1 MKVRVLRPAIAW
13 LEMEILVVSD
23 GSTDATE
30 AIAESFADRG
40 VRLIRAPRGGK
51 AAALNAAL
59 RHASGEIL
67 FFTDVRQALDPRAL
81 SHLVANFADPSIGAV
96 TGELRFLEPDST
108 GEEADMELYW
118 RYELFARR
126 RHSRIDS
133 TFSATGCIY
142 AIRRSLTAPIPPDTL
157 SDDVVIP
164 LRAFFRGYR
173 VIFDPEAIA
182 FDHPTSEG
190 GEFRRKLRTLA
201 GIWQVHARL
210 PELFTSANRMR
221 LDFLSHRF
229 ARLALPWAI
238 LLVWA
243 ATLALPASPFRRFL
257 LIDELALA
265 ALAALDYLVPKG
277 LFLKRV
283 SSPARTFLAMN
294 LASLVAVAAA
304 LDDLD
309 PTKTLFIVSTKSGT
323 TAESLSFQA
332 YQWERTAAALKKS
345 GIGRPTDPGFFMVA
359 ITDPP
364 FASKTSIIC
373 LRQGASASMTSSGRM
388 TANGSSPI
396 RSLAQSTAW
405 PSPRG
410 SFWRT

>member
-1 MKVRVLRPAIAW
+1 MLAAVVLAVASAMVLYIIAGYPILLAFIPRRAAPPVQKDKGFRATVSVLLAVRNGEEFIRGKLECLLGLDYPAQ
-13 LEMEILVVSD
+13 LMEIVVVSD

-40 VRLIRAPRGGK
+40 VRLIRAPRAGK
-51 AAALNAAL
+51 AAAINAAL
-59 RHASGEIL
+59 GQASGEIL
-67 FFTDVRQALDPRAL
+67 FFTDVRQALDAEAL

-96 TGELRFLEPDST
+96 TGELRYLDPDKT

-142 AIRRSLTAPIPPDTL
+142 AIRRSLTGPIPPDTL

-164 LRAFFRGYR
+164 LRSFFRGYR

-182 FDHPTSEG
+182 FDHPTAEG

-229 ARLALPWAI
+229 ARLALPWAL

-243 ATLALPASPFRRFL
+243 ATMALPASPFRRFL
-257 LIDELALA
+257 LIDELALV
-265 ALAALDYLVPKG
+265 ALAALDYVVPKG
-277 LFLKRV
+277 FFLKRV

-294 LASLVAVAAA
+294 LASLLAVGVFVV
-304 LDDLD
+304 
-309 PTKTLFIVSTKSGT
+309 PPETL
-323 TAESLSFQA
+323 
-332 YQWERTAAALKKS
+332 W
-345 GIGRPTDPGFFMVA
+345 RPTRV
-359 ITDPP
+359 
-364 FASKTSIIC
+364 KV
-373 LRQGASASMTSSGRM
+373 RR
-388 TANGSSPI
+388 
-396 RSLAQSTAW
+396 R
-405 PSPRG
+405 
-410 SFWRT
+410 

>member
-1 MKVRVLRPAIAW
+1 MLAVVLLAVASAVVFYIIAGYPVLLAFFERRAAPPVQKDKDFRTTVSVVMAVRDGEEFIRRKLECLLGLDYPAQS
-13 LEMEILVVSD
+13 MEILVVSD

-40 VRLIRAPRGGK
+40 VRLIRAIRAGK
-51 AAALNAAL
+51 AAAINTAL
-59 RHASGEIL
+59 GHATGEIL
-67 FFTDVRQALDPRAL
+67 FFTDVRQALDPDAL
-81 SHLVANFADPSIGAV
+81 SHLVANFSDPSIGAV
-96 TGELRFLEPDST
+96 TGELRYLDPDRT

-126 RHSRIDS
+126 RHSRMDS

-164 LRAFFRGYR
+164 LRAFFCGYR

-182 FDHPTSEG
+182 FDHPTAKG
-190 GEFRRKLRTLA
+190 REFRRKLRTLA

-238 LLVWA
+238 LVVYA

-257 LIDELALA
+257 LIDELALVV
-265 ALAALDYLVPKG
+265 LAALDYLVPKG
-277 LFLKRV
+277 FFLKRI

-294 LASLVAVAAA
+294 LASLLAVAVFVV
-304 LDDLD
+304 
-309 PTKTLFIVSTKSGT
+309 PPETL
-323 TAESLSFQA
+323 
-332 YQWERTAAALKKS
+332 W
-345 GIGRPTDPGFFMVA
+345 RPTRV
-359 ITDPP
+359 
-364 FASKTSIIC
+364 KV
-373 LRQGASASMTSSGRM
+373 RHQ
-388 TANGSSPI
+388 
-396 RSLAQSTAW
+396 
-405 PSPRG
+405 
-410 SFWRT
+410 

>member
-1 MKVRVLRPAIAW
+1 MLAAVLLAVASAIVFYIIAGYPILLAFFTRRAAPPVQKDKDFRTTVSVLMAVRNGEEFIGRKLECLLGLDYPAH
-13 LEMEILVVSD
+13 LMEILVVSD

-30 AIAESFADRG
+30 AIAESFANRG
-40 VRLIRAPRGGK
+40 VRLIRASRAGK
-51 AAALNAAL
+51 AAAINAAL

-67 FFTDVRQALDPRAL
+67 FFTDVRQPLDPDSL

-96 TGELRFLEPDST
+96 TGELHFLGPDTT

-118 RYELFARR
+118 RYELLARR

-133 TFSATGCIY
+133 TFSTTGCIY
-142 AIRRSLTAPIPPDTL
+142 AIRRSLAAPIPADTL

-173 VIFDPEAIA
+173 VIVDPEAIA

-201 GIWQVHARL
+201 GVWQVHVRL
-210 PELFTSANRMR
+210 PALFTGANRMR

-229 ARLALPWAI
+229 ARLVLPWAI

-257 LIDELALA
+257 LIDELALV

-277 LFLKRV
+277 FFLKRV
-283 SSPARTFLAMN
+283 SSPARSFLVMN
-294 LASLVAVAAA
+294 LASLLAIGVFVV
-304 LDDLD
+304 
-309 PTKTLFIVSTKSGT
+309 PPETL
-323 TAESLSFQA
+323 
-332 YQWERTAAALKKS
+332 W
-345 GIGRPTDPGFFMVA
+345 RPTRV
-359 ITDPP
+359 
-364 FASKTSIIC
+364 KV
-373 LRQGASASMTSSGRM
+373 RR
-388 TANGSSPI
+388 
-396 RSLAQSTAW
+396 R
-405 PSPRG
+405 
-410 SFWRT
+410 